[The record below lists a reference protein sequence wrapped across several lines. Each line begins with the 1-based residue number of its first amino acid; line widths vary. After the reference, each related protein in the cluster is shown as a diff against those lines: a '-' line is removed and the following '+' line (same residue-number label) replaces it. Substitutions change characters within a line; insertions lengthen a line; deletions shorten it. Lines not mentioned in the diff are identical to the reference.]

1 LQYTGGG
8 TFRKT
13 VNEGMNEEREMTIAA
28 ALGDVRGRIAAAAKR
43 AGRSPE
49 EVALLAVAKT
59 VPVERIREAVEA
71 GQLLF
76 GENRVQEA
84 GKKVPAFGPPVT
96 WHMIGHLQ
104 KNKVKAAVELFDAV
118 ESVDSRELA
127 RRLDGRAAAARKV
140 MPVLIQ
146 VKEAEEAAKSGVGPE
161 GLPGLIKE
169 VLSLAGL
176 ELKGLMVIPP
186 WPNLPEDSRPYF
198 ARLRKL
204 RDRWDGRCCPPGTL
218 GELSMGMTAD
228 FEVAVE
234 EGATIVRVGSAVFG
248 SRPLP

>member
-1 LQYTGGG
+1 
-8 TFRKT
+8 
-13 VNEGMNEEREMTIAA
+13 
-28 ALGDVRGRIAAAAKR
+28 
-43 AGRSPE
+43 
-49 EVALLAVAKT
+49 
-59 VPVERIREAVEA
+59 VEA
-71 GQLLF
+71 GQHLF

-84 GKKVPAFGPPVT
+84 REKVPSFGPPVT

-118 ESVDSRELA
+118 ESVDSLELA

-140 MPVLIQ
+140 MPVLVQ
-146 VKEAEEAAKSGVGPE
+146 VKEAEEAAKSGVSPE
-161 GLPGLIKE
+161 GVPGLIKE
-169 VLSLAGL
+169 ILSLAGL
-176 ELKGLMVIPP
+176 ELKGLMIIPP
-186 WPNLPEDSRPYF
+186 WPAVPEDSRPYF

-204 RDRWDGRCCPPGTL
+204 RDEWDGRCCPPGTL

-248 SRPLP
+248 GRPLP

>member
-1 LQYTGGG
+1 LQYIWRKGG
-8 TFRKT
+8 KI
-13 VNEGMNEEREMTIAA
+13 VNEGSGGFRDVTVADSLA
-28 ALGDVRGRIAAAAKR
+28 DVRGRIAAAAKR

-59 VPVERIREAVEA
+59 VSVARIREAVEA
-71 GQLLF
+71 GQFLF

-84 GKKVPAFGPPVT
+84 REKVPAFGPSVT

-118 ESVDSRELA
+118 ESVDDGELA
-127 RRLDGRAAAARKV
+127 RRLDGRAAAAGKV

-146 VKEAEEAAKSGVGPE
+146 VKAAEEAAKSGIGPE
-161 GLPGLIKE
+161 GLPGLIGE
-169 VLSLAGL
+169 VLSLASL

-186 WPNLPEDSRPYF
+186 WPSLPEDSRPYF
-198 ARLRKL
+198 VRLREL
-204 RDRWDGRCCPPGTL
+204 RDRCDGRCCPRGTL

-248 SRPLP
+248 GRPLP

>member
-1 LQYTGGG
+1 MQYIGRKGG
-8 TFRKT
+8 KI
-13 VNEGMNEEREMTIAA
+13 VNEGFGGARDMTVADS
-28 ALGDVRGRIAAAAKR
+28 LTEVRGRIAAAAKR
-43 AGRSPE
+43 TGRSPE
-49 EVALLAVAKT
+49 EVSLLAVAKT
-59 VPVERIREAVEA
+59 VPVDRIREAVEA
-71 GQLLF
+71 GQHLF

-84 GKKVPAFGPPVT
+84 GEKVPSFGPPVT

-118 ESVDSRELA
+118 ESVDDRELA
-127 RRLDGRAAAARKV
+127 RRLDRRAEAARKV

-146 VKEAEEAAKSGVGPE
+146 VKEAEEAAKSGISPE
-161 GLPGLIKE
+161 GLPGMIE
-169 VLSLAGL
+169 EILSLSSL

-186 WPNLPEDSRPYF
+186 WPAVAEDSRPYF
-198 ARLRKL
+198 ARLREL

-218 GELSMGMTAD
+218 RELSMGMTVD

-248 SRPLP
+248 GRPLP